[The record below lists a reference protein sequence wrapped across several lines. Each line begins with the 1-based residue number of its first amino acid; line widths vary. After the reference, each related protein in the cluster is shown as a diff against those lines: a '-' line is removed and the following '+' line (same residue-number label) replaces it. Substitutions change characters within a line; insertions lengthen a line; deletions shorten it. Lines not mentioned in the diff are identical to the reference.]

1 MTENVLTPFEESP
14 WFPCQLLKIS
24 DSRCNLKAAGP
35 HRAAAPVVSLPL
47 ACRTEYS
54 HWHGPSVL
62 SCLSSSQLYVILCVC
77 VFLAKSLL
85 PTPEVNDMQDHPGKM
100 FDITLILTWYY
111 CPVKPRPNHPD
122 ISKHIQTIQFHA
134 IRTLSWT
141 SSKHQCPTCCNYG
154 TVASNLEKPMTQSK
168 EWTSGLAGRL
178 ASAND
183 TSFL

>member
-1 MTENVLTPFEESP
+1 MYWPLSKNLLGSPVSYLKFLTLGAIWKRPGHTALP
-14 WFPCQLLKIS
+14 HLWFHC
-24 DSRCNLKAAGP
+24 
-35 HRAAAPVVSLPL
+35 HWRAARSIP
-47 ACRTEYS
+47 TGTD
-54 HWHGPSVL
+54 H
-62 SCLSSSQLYVILCVC
+62 LSSAASAHLSSMWFCVC

>member
-1 MTENVLTPFEESP
+1 MYWPVSTLVPLSAT
-14 WFPCQLLKIS
+14 
-24 DSRCNLKAAGP
+24 RCRTCGFTAIGVP
-35 HRAAAPVVSLPL
+35 HGVFPL
-47 ACRTEYS
+47 ARTI
-54 HWHGPSVL
+54 
-62 SCLSSSQLYVILCVC
+62 CLQLPQLISALCDSVC

-85 PTPEVNDMQDHPGKM
+85 PTPEVNDIQDHPGKM
-100 FDITLILTWYY
+100 FDIDIAWYY
-111 CPVKPRPNHPD
+111 CPVKPNHPD

-141 SSKHQCPTCCNYG
+141 SSKHQCPTWCNYG

-183 TSFL
+183 ISFL